1 MSATRIRRLTLSNF
15 RSYRAAALKLDA
27 QLAVLA
33 GPNGAGKTNLIEAIS
48 FLAPGRGL
56 RRATLDEVAFAEG
69 DGSWAVSAEIEGA
82 LGLATLGTGIEAQVS
97 EDATTRK
104 CRIDGEPVS
113 SAAAFTDHLS
123 IVWLTP
129 AMDGLFSGPASERRR
144 FLDRL
149 VLAVDGT
156 HSARVNALERSLRS
170 RNRLLE
176 QPSADAHW
184 LDAIEHETAEVAV
197 AVAAA
202 RAETVRRLAAALSR
216 NRDPASPFPWA
227 GIALEGWIENALL
240 ELPATEVE
248 DRYRVTLREN
258 RARDAGA
265 GRTTDGPHLTDLE
278 VLYGPKGIAAAQ
290 ASTGEQKALLIGLVL
305 AHAGLVAEMTGFAPL
320 LLLDEVIAH
329 LDPGRRAALFDALA
343 ALDTQVWMTGA
354 DPAPFADVAS
364 RAQMLGI
371 SPGRVA
377 PGL

>member
-1 MSATRIRRLTLSNF
+1 MTAARIRRLSLTNF
-15 RSYRAAALKLDA
+15 RSYRAASLRVDA
-27 QLAVLA
+27 QLAVLV

-56 RRATLDEVAFAEG
+56 RRATLDEVAFSEG
-69 DGSWAVSAEIEGA
+69 DGSWAVASELEGA
-82 LGLATLGTGIEAQVS
+82 LGLATLGTGIEPQLG
-97 EDATTRK
+97 DAETTSRK
-104 CRIDGEPVS
+104 CRVDGEPVP
-113 SAAAFTDHLS
+113 SAAAFTDHVS
-123 IVWLTP
+123 VVWMTP
-129 AMDGLFSGPASERRR
+129 AMDGLFGGSASERRR

-156 HSARVNALERSLRS
+156 HSSRVNALERSLRS

-176 QPSADAHW
+176 QPNADAHW

-227 GIALEGWIENALL
+227 GISLDGWIENALL

-248 DRYRVTLREN
+248 DRYRITLRES
-258 RARDAGA
+258 RARDAAA

-305 AHAGLVAEMTGFAPL
+305 AHAGLVAEMTRHAPL
-320 LLLDEVIAH
+320 LLLDEVVAH
-329 LDPGRRAALFDALA
+329 LDPDRRVALYDALT
-343 ALDTQVWMTGA
+343 ALDAQVWMTGA

-364 RAQMLGI
+364 RAQMFAV
-371 SPGRVA
+371 SPGSVSPA
-377 PGL
+377 